1 MSDATVFLK
10 YCCPE
15 CDFKNDNFD
24 DFSGHALENHVLAK
38 TLFLKYQNT
47 NTNIDTNIKVEPSYD
62 LIEDDNEDI
71 KPTQYEDFSGEI
83 EDFPG
88 EIDYFNNDST
98 DVKNGEFNFQLP
110 TLHLQLEVHDLAFQ
124 HGTLMHLPS

>member
-38 TLFLKYQNT
+38 TLFLKYQNI
-47 NTNIDTNIKVEPSYD
+47 NTNIDTNIVTNIKNEPSYD

-71 KPTQYEDFSGEI
+71 KPTQYEDYS
-83 EDFPG
+83 G

-110 TLHLQLEVHDLAFQ
+110 ALQLEIHDLAFQ
-124 HGTLMHLPS
+124 LDTLINLPS

>member
-15 CDFKNDNFD
+15 CDFKNDNFE
-24 DFSGHALENHVLAK
+24 DFSGHALENHVLANI
-38 TLFLKYQNT
+38 LFSKYQNT
-47 NTNIDTNIKVEPSYD
+47 NTNIDTNNDTNIKVEPSYD

-71 KPTQYEDFSGEI
+71 KPTQYEDYS
-83 EDFPG
+83 G

-110 TLHLQLEVHDLAFQ
+110 TLHCSWKY
-124 HGTLMHLPS
+124 MI

>member
-71 KPTQYEDFSGEI
+71 KPTQYEDYS
-83 EDFPG
+83 G

-98 DVKNGEFNFQLP
+98 DVKNGEFNFQAWYINAFAIIDFTFYILVW
-110 TLHLQLEVHDLAFQ
+110 HSNKLAV
-124 HGTLMHLPS
+124 LDYPI

>member
-38 TLFLKYQNT
+38 TLFLKYQNI
-47 NTNIDTNIKVEPSYD
+47 NTNIDTNIKVEPSYS

-71 KPTQYEDFSGEI
+71 KPTQYEDYSG
-83 EDFPG
+83 D
-88 EIDYFNNDST
+88 IDYFNNDST